1 MKTINVLR
9 KTWALLLLVP
19 FIFVSGCSKDF
30 DVPPV
35 EVPHFTL
42 PSDATLISIAELKA
56 RHTTPGAL
64 DSLNAKE
71 YITGIVTANDES
83 GNIYKNLYI
92 QDTSAGLVIALDR
105 TSLYNKFKLGQRIY
119 VSLKGLFLGDYGGMT
134 QLGAIYNG
142 AIGRIA
148 DIEID
153 KHLFIDDLPGAVPAA
168 KTITIAGINNADLG
182 KLVKLENV
190 HFVEV
195 GQPFSESSATTNRT
209 ISDGANSI
217 ILRTSNYATFASTL
231 MPDGTGTVY
240 AILSIFGGDYQLYIR
255 DLNDAQG
262 FDYSSVLLLN
272 EPFSASQG
280 AFTSYSVVGSQV
292 WTYSSSYG
300 MTMTGFASS
309 TNNANED
316 WLISPSM
323 NLSQF
328 NNISLSFNHTINKG
342 VVANM
347 TTNHTL
353 WLSKNYTSG
362 DPTTAT
368 WEQVT
373 IPTYPA
379 GNNWTFVG
387 SGQVNIPA
395 SYQGESNV
403 HFAYKYL
410 SSTTESAT
418 WEIKS
423 VIVKGSHN

>member
-19 FIFVSGCSKDF
+19 FIFISGCSKDF
-30 DVPPV
+30 EVPPV
-35 EVPHFTL
+35 DVPHFTL
-42 PSDATLISIAELKA
+42 PDGATLITIADLKA
-56 RHTTPGAL
+56 RHTTPGAI
-64 DSLNAKE
+64 DSLKNNE
-71 YITGIVTANDES
+71 YITGVVTANDES

-92 QDTSAGLVIALDR
+92 QDTSAGIVIALDR

-119 VSLKGLFLGDYGGMT
+119 VSIKGLFLGDYGGMT
-134 QLGAIYNG
+134 ELGAIYNG

-153 KHLFIDDLPGAVPAA
+153 KHLLLDGLPGEVPAA
-168 KTITIAGINNADLG
+168 KTITISSINNADLG

-195 GQPFSESSATTNRT
+195 GQPFSETSATTNRT
-209 ISDGANSI
+209 ISDGTNTI

-255 DLNDAQG
+255 DLNDLSG
-262 FDYSSVLLLN
+262 FDYSATLILN
-272 EPFSASQG
+272 EPFTG
-280 AFTSYSVVGSQV
+280 GINAFTAYSVSGAQV
-292 WTYSSSYG
+292 WTFSSTYG
-300 MTMTGFASS
+300 MTMSGYASGA
-309 TNNANED
+309 NNANED

-323 NLSQF
+323 NLSQL
-328 NNISLSFNHTINKG
+328 NTISMSFNQAINYSPS
-342 VVANM
+342 NL
-347 TTNHTL
+347 TTDHTL

-362 DPTTAT
+362 DPSTAT

-373 IPTYPA
+373 IPTYPT
-379 GNNWTFVG
+379 GSNWTFVG
-387 SGQVNIPA
+387 SGQINFPA
-395 SYQGESNV
+395 SYEGQSNV

-410 SSTTESAT
+410 SSTTEAST
-418 WEIKS
+418 WEIKG
-423 VIVKGSHN
+423 VLVKGKHN